1 MPLFTVCG
9 LLLRFI
15 IMSNSIFNG
24 GNHLSVVK
32 YNKHTITVLITGPVL
47 LYCNLYFFKT
57 RVLKDIFTCAKRRS
71 VLASEFYLTGT
82 FYLLWNK
89 QQLPYI
95 NLHSLLAHLPLL
107 KNITSPVFQII
118 IKQFIASLKPS
129 DTKLNN
135 AF

>member
-1 MPLFTVCG
+1 M
-9 LLLRFI
+9 
-15 IMSNSIFNG
+15 
-24 GNHLSVVK
+24 
-32 YNKHTITVLITGPVL
+32 
-47 LYCNLYFFKT
+47 
-57 RVLKDIFTCAKRRS
+57 
-71 VLASEFYLTGT
+71 ASEFYLTGT

-107 KNITSPVFQII
+107 KNITSLVFQII